1 MTFIVG
7 NCVDVLKTI
16 SNKFDFIYMDPP
28 YNTGRDWFNFD
39 DRFQSPKDYIENLIE
54 PMLLS
59 CKEVMNQNSTIAIH
73 IEPKCSHWIKICA
86 EQIFGE
92 LTNEIVWVTGGN
104 KNSSKKL
111 QRNHD
116 TILIYTQ
123 GKSKFNPQF
132 VPYSED
138 LVKRAKICRLTNK
151 KYTTSALINRQP
163 NIVPR
168 PNLRYEWNGH
178 SAQWWVSK
186 EKMQKLHDEGKLEYS
201 KSGIPRIK
209 KYLSDMKGIQIKD
222 TWNDIPILQGKE
234 KLSYATQKP
243 VALLERLIKLY
254 TDEGDFVLDPCAGSG
269 TTGRACLNLNR
280 NFTLIDINKQASDVF
295 YRSIMGILPV

>member
-1 MTFIVG
+1 MSFIVG
-7 NCVDVLKTI
+7 NCIDVLKQE
-16 SNKFDFIYMDPP
+16 SKRFDFVYMDPP

-39 DRFQSPKDYIENLIE
+39 DRFDTPKHYIEKLIE

-59 CKEVMNQNSTIAIH
+59 CKSVMKENCTLAIH
-73 IEPKCSHWIKICA
+73 VEPKCSHWIKICA

-123 GKSKFNPQF
+123 GKSKFNPQYI
-132 VPYSED
+132 PYSDE
-138 LVKRAKICRLTNK
+138 VFNKAKICSITHK
-151 KYTTSALINRQP
+151 KYTTSALVNRQP
-163 NIVPR
+163 DIVPR
-168 PNLRYEWNGH
+168 PNLRYEWNGYF
-178 SAQWWVSK
+178 AQWWISK
-186 EKMQKLHDEGKLEYS
+186 EKMQKLHDEGKLEYG

-209 KYLSDMKGIQIKD
+209 KYLNDMKGVQIKD
-222 TWNDIPILQGKE
+222 TWNDIPIIQGKE
-234 KLSYATQKP
+234 KLNYATQKP
-243 VALLERLIKLY
+243 VALLERLINLY

-280 NFTLIDINKQASDVF
+280 NYTLIDLNKEAFDVF
-295 YRSIMGILPV
+295 NKSIKAVLPI